1 MNFFGLLLY
10 FLVKKQIC
18 VSGVGV
24 IFIFGAESLFL
35 QFINIESSN
44 VVVVEL
50 DPPGLIF
57 DQGIVM
63 PWIGWTFVDNY
74 SL

>member
-1 MNFFGLLLY
+1 MNFFGFLLY
-10 FLVKKQIC
+10 FLVEKQIC

-24 IFIFGAESLFL
+24 IFIFRAESLFL

-44 VVVVEL
+44 IVVVEL
-50 DPPGLIF
+50 DPPGFVF

-63 PWIGWTFVDNY
+63 PWISWTFMDDN